1 MRLTFPDPP
10 PRQSLLTDVCNA
22 IRISET
28 IITGKMQMSS
38 HFDRLVD
45 IMSRLRSEDGCPWD
59 RDQTRESLKPYLI
72 EETYE
77 TLEAINSGDESHIK
91 EELGDLLL
99 QIVFHAQL
107 AKESNSFDIHQ
118 VCEGICEKLVYRH
131 PHVFGEVNAE
141 SPTQALANWE
151 RKKKAEKRNSS
162 RRSALDGV
170 PKTMPGLLRAMRLQ
184 SKAASAGFDWER
196 TGEVLNK
203 VDEELKELR
212 EACKKGDRDHVEEE
226 LGDLLFSLVNV
237 SRWLKVNPEEALAK
251 TTRKFTERFGYIE
264 KQAAESGKT
273 LDEMT
278 LPEMEKLWNE
288 GKGRCEQNQD

>member
-1 MRLTFPDPP
+1 MR
-10 PRQSLLTDVCNA
+10 
-22 IRISET
+22 
-28 IITGKMQMSS
+28 MSI

-59 RDQTRESLKPYLI
+59 REQTRESLKPYLI

-77 TLEAINSGDESHIK
+77 TLEAINSGDETHIM

-107 AKESNSFDIHQ
+107 AKESDSFDIHQ
-118 VCEGICEKLVYRH
+118 VCEGICEKLIYRH
-131 PHVFGEVNAE
+131 PHVFGEINAE
-141 SPTQALANWE
+141 SPAQALANWE
-151 RKKKAEKRNSS
+151 RKKRTEKRNSA
-162 RRSALDGV
+162 RQSALDGV

-196 TGEVLNK
+196 AGEALDK
-203 VDEELKELR
+203 VDEELEELR
-212 EACKKGDRDHVEEE
+212 EACEKGDRDHVEEE

-237 SRWLKVNPEEALAK
+237 SRWLKVNPEEALTK
-251 TTRKFTERFGYIE
+251 TTRKFVERFGYIE

-278 LPEMEKLWNE
+278 LPEMEELWNE
-288 GKGRCEQNQD
+288 GKKTK